1 MEYRL
6 QRFRCKYM
14 EFIVIWLYSYNP
26 YNHVN
31 IRGQIQ
37 LMSQLHMLRIQ
48 GSIPAAPHNGWDWW
62 LSPVTLPLGN
72 KDFRMEIVTRFLIT
86 WQCLIWLAAALGPY
100 SRPHRTVALHNAQC
114 KKLPFQCSPGRQAES
129 QSDCILQVACRF
141 IKGEFSILCKKYTE
155 ENVWSTTM
163 LN

>member
-72 KDFRMEIVTRFLIT
+72 KDFGRGDGNPFLDNLVVFDMASCCFGSLQQT
-86 WQCLIWLAAALGPY
+86 TK
-100 SRPHRTVALHNAQC
+100 TVALHNAQC

-155 ENVWSTTM
+155 ENVWRTT
-163 LN
+163 N